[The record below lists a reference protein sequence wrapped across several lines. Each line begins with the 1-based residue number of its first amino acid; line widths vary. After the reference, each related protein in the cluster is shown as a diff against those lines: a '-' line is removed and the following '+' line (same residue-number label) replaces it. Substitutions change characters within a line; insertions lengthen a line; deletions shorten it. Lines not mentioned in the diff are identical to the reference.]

1 MNENENKNLNA
12 ENSAPE
18 ENPAVN
24 VNEEAEKKAA
34 EEKVDELEKESL
46 YELEVLKEAN
56 NEENEEM
63 VNEAEKK
70 IKEIFDD
77 LRNWIK
83 HNTEPEQ
90 LKANLEDAKEQTV
103 KVLNDAKEKAI
114 EFSNNEDFK
123 QAVGGIKDF
132 MTGTGN
138 LIGEGFQ
145 YGKEQLMKNPAIK
158 DVFDNI
164 DTGINK
170 IRENP
175 DLAKAVDKAQSISED
190 ITSSIFSGLKSFFEG
205 SKEPKEEKAEDA
217 KTTEVQHVKPVVTN
231 SVKENSVEHEVVS
244 NTVEKNKL
252 N

>member
-18 ENPAVN
+18 ENAAVN
-24 VNEEAEKKAA
+24 EAAEKKSA
-34 EEKVDELEKESL
+34 EEKVDEMEKESL

-77 LRNWIK
+77 LRNWIR

-205 SKEPKEEKAEDA
+205 NKVPEEKKAEDVKETPA
-217 KTTEVQHVKPVVTN
+217 QPVKPVVTN

-244 NTVEKNKL
+244 NTVEKNK
-252 N
+252 